1 MLSAAG
7 QHLKRRECLQ
17 LFVQMRVALA
27 VAAAVNEQKEQG
39 AEICVQQQTHDT
51 DALKETQTQTQSHT
65 RRHEQQP
72 PHTSSYKLRHNAR
85 SFAIAEA
92 GAPT

>member
-1 MLSAAG
+1 MLSAAR

-51 DALKETQTQTQSHT
+51 DAL
-65 RRHEQQP
+65 
-72 PHTSSYKLRHNAR
+72 
-85 SFAIAEA
+85 
-92 GAPT
+92 